1 MHRILPKELLTKK
14 NTHFVINGC
23 FILYYG
29 NYFRGEI
36 VAVENNEIPKIQE
49 QYQKKFDPVRFII
62 AIILVGVIMIVATNF
77 LAPTI
82 GNVFPTGAWYIFM
95 SEEDYKESTT
105 AIQGLVAGEEPDS
118 KNLSNILSLRN
129 QIYSF
134 TIIKEN
140 IVKYHDKR
148 THDLFCFLKLA
159 ASHAEARK
167 LTVRYYL
174 LRADIC

>member
-1 MHRILPKELLTKK
+1 
-14 NTHFVINGC
+14 
-23 FILYYG
+23 
-29 NYFRGEI
+29 
-36 VAVENNEIPKIQE
+36 
-49 QYQKKFDPVRFII
+49 
-62 AIILVGVIMIVATNF
+62 
-77 LAPTI
+77 
-82 GNVFPTGAWYIFM
+82 M

-105 AIQGLVAGEEPDS
+105 AIQGLIAGEEPDT

-134 TIIKEN
+134 AIIEEN

-167 LTVRYYL
+167 LTARYYL
-174 LRADIC
+174 LRADICWNFHVCSVIVCGNDLYPFKPGF

>member
-1 MHRILPKELLTKK
+1 
-14 NTHFVINGC
+14 
-23 FILYYG
+23 LYYG

-77 LAPTI
+77 LAPPTI

-105 AIQGLVAGEEPDS
+105 AIQGLIAGEEPDT

-134 TIIKEN
+134 TIIKENIVKYHDKQEN